1 MTMRLLGY
9 VLRDIARSKWVLL
22 YFGCFLA
29 ITEGLLF
36 FTAGEAKTVV
46 GLMNVVFLLIPMA
59 SIMFG
64 SLHLHHSRDFIEL
77 MLSQPV
83 RRSTIYYALYL
94 GVTLPFAA
102 SFILGVSIPAL
113 IHGILLAP
121 AVLTLIGTGTALTFV
136 FFAIAF
142 HISVVVHEKAAGMG
156 LAFILWLFFAVI
168 YDGILLAITV
178 SFQEY
183 PMETPT
189 IALVML
195 NPIDLARVIVMLTF
209 DYAAL
214 MGYTG
219 AVFQKFFG
227 TALGT
232 SLSATSLFL
241 WIGAPFLLGLRT
253 FRRKDW

>member
-1 MTMRLLGY
+1 MTKRLLGY
-9 VLRDIARSKWVLL
+9 VLRDIARGKWVMM
-22 YFGCFLA
+22 YAAFFFLV
-29 ITEGLLF
+29 TEGLLY

-46 GLMNVVFLLIPMA
+46 GLMNIVFLLIPLA

-64 SLHLHHSRDFIEL
+64 SLHIHNSRDFIEL

-83 RRSTIYYALYL
+83 RRSTIYNALYL
-94 GVTLPFAA
+94 GVTIPFAA
-102 SFILGVSIPAL
+102 SFVLGVSIPTI
-113 IHGILLAP
+113 IHGIFLAP
-121 AVLTLIGTGTALTFV
+121 AVLTLIATGAAMTFV

-142 HISVVVHEKAAGMG
+142 LISISVNEKAAGMG
-156 LAFILWLFFAVI
+156 LSFILWLFFAVV

-178 SFQEY
+178 AFQNY
-183 PMETPT
+183 PMEKPT

-219 AVFQKFFG
+219 AVFQQFFG
-227 TALGT
+227 TALGV
-232 SLSATSLFL
+232 SLSAASLFL
-241 WIGAPFLLGLRT
+241 WIGAPFIFGLRQ